1 MPYRIAPDI
10 YVYQSSMW
18 QTNSAVIINQ
28 TANLVIDPCYFPAE
42 IRVIADFIS
51 RKRSFNRYMI
61 FTHSDFD
68 HIVGYQHFK
77 NYKLVAHEE
86 FAFSDRDSQLI
97 QLNEID
103 QSYYVLRTPPFVFP
117 EPDIVFQGTYRIPI
131 NGDELLLV
139 HAPGHTGDCIFV
151 ISLAHGIMFAGDYLS
166 NLEFPFVNFSTAAYK
181 KTLDLA
187 GKLVRDHNITCV
199 VPGHGDIADRREE
212 INDRIESDREY
223 LISLTERAQ
232 DLFVQGL
239 QAREITEVLSG
250 LTYRNRPIEGVM
262 LKMHIENIK
271 LVVSELQSF

>member
-42 IRVIADFIS
+42 IRIIADFVN

-68 HIVGYQHFK
+68 HIVGYQNFK

-86 FAFSDRDSQLI
+86 FAFCDRDSQLI

-117 EPDIVFQGTYRIPI
+117 DPEITFQGTYRISI
-131 NGDELLLV
+131 SGDELLLV

-151 ISLAHGIMFAGDYLS
+151 ISLERGIMFAGDYLS

-199 VPGHGDIADRREE
+199 VPGHGDIADGREE
-212 INDRIESDREY
+212 IFDRIESDREY
-223 LISLTERAQ
+223 LVSLTEWAQ

-239 QAREITEVLSG
+239 QTREITEVLSG
-250 LTYRNRPIEGVM
+250 LPYRNRPIEGVM

-271 LVVSELQSF
+271 LVISELQSF